1 MSHRLMCTQIK
12 ITWPMQVQSRYKVE
26 GHLEYRICA
35 VALDPRHPLG
45 VQCREYEKSLRPLLL
60 QKVADVILN
69 SIIHCEVVICFI

>member
-1 MSHRLMCTQIK
+1 MYTNKDHLANAGTIQI
-12 ITWPMQVQSRYKVE
+12 QVE

-60 QKVADVILN
+60 QKVAEVILN